1 MSKYSK
7 THTRQRGFKCLSL
20 KITQK
25 IIDPN
30 FSTACIQHQ
39 KKLNQQISIQM
50 RASISERFNES
61 YCSPPN
67 ALADYHF
74 VRVGL
79 LPSDGECMAAIW
91 VIIP

>member
-1 MSKYSK
+1 
-7 THTRQRGFKCLSL
+7 
-20 KITQK
+20 
-25 IIDPN
+25 
-30 FSTACIQHQ
+30 
-39 KKLNQQISIQM
+39 M